1 MQKIDGAERQCLVE
15 IKKFVLAMMVFMAGE
30 LMPWAHAANEV
41 HNITQNTFHN
51 SIQAAVT
58 AATAGDTLVVEA
70 SLSEGKVVVN
80 KNLTLQGLTGAEVV
94 TASTNTT
101 NTGDNKAWFL
111 VNTSVNLQVRN
122 LIFDGDSDGNS
133 IAISQAFRHKGTGK
147 FVNCTFRDIRFEDYV
162 GTAIVAFGGNVDVD
176 RCAFTDIE
184 RVGVLFFDTGIT
196 NAKCINSSFLGQGNG
211 DQVNYGVEVN
221 AGAVVEIRGN
231 SFEDYS
237 GIASTDDSTS
247 AGVLV
252 TSEGGTGTAATLT
265 DNVFTDCTF
274 GLAVGFLVTDTS
286 LVDAQNNQFEGN
298 TIAVGS
304 FGPTVNAPNNW
315 WGDESGPDDP
325 TGTIEADGTTHINP
339 ANVLN
344 ADGIGDAVTDVR
356 VDYTPWLTSDPAN
369 NPPTANDDGFEVL
382 ADSTGNILLVRAN
395 DTALPDTGETLT
407 VQSVNTIGTLGIASV
422 TAGNLSVTYT
432 PPAGFTGLDHLT
444 YTLSDGNGG
453 TDTADVDISVVAGV
467 GGNSP
472 PVAQVV
478 TPSSG
483 SVDLNGGE
491 DFEFVVTAT
500 DGDGDTLTYNWQFG
514 DGTQTSGIELT
525 NVIHVFAPGTFTIT
539 VTVTDGNGGSDS
551 VQIEVT
557 VVGGVDDADLYVAK
571 AGFAINW
578 KVHNAAGTPKDTISF
593 AGNINPAGMPL
604 VVPNGS
610 LVQVKVNDVSILG
623 GAKALDSKGSV
634 KGLVGAAKF
643 SFKVSPKNGKYAFKI
658 SGNDLRTALDDIL
671 DVATVAP
678 ASLPVRLGLVF
689 NATTGLDTLA
699 YEGQPNFL
707 YTTKAG
713 SSSKGKFSFKTN
725 QLLSGAYTALKT
737 SAKEGKVGG
746 EHLVTSV
753 GVLELGGGGAV
764 IPDIGGA
771 GTNITL
777 EIGTKSITFNSNLLV
792 QSAKNLTLPKDAVS
806 ELTFFNLN
814 NPKKTFAFK
823 TAANL
828 TGTGIPNAGSGGAA
842 HDLVIRLTM
851 VINGESVE
859 LDTAV
864 EILRKDNNSKSWK
877 R

>member
-1 MQKIDGAERQCLVE
+1 MD
-15 IKKFVLAMMVFMAGE
+15 IKRFLLTVSVSVASVLT
-30 LMPWAHAANEV
+30 PWAHAANEV
-41 HNITQNTFHN
+41 HNTTQNTFHN

-58 AATAGDTLVVEA
+58 AAAAGDTLRVEA
-70 SLSEGKVVVN
+70 SLSEGQVVIN
-80 KNLTLQGLTGAEVV
+80 KNLTLEGQTGAEVV
-94 TASTNTT
+94 TASANTT
-101 NTGDNKAWFL
+101 NTGDGKAWFL
-111 VNTSVNLQVRN
+111 VNANVNLQVRN
-122 LIFDGDSDGNS
+122 LTFDGDFDGNS

-176 RCAFTDIE
+176 RCTFTEIE
-184 RVGVLFFDTGIT
+184 RVGVLFFDNGIT
-196 NAKCINSSFLGQGNG
+196 NAKCINSSFLGLGNG

-231 SFEDYS
+231 SFDDYS
-237 GIASTDDSTS
+237 GIATGDDSTS

-252 TSEGGTGTAATLT
+252 TSEGGAGTTATLA

-315 WGDESGPDDP
+315 WGDSSGPDDP
-325 TGTIEADGTTHINP
+325 TGTVEADGTTHIDP
-339 ANVLN
+339 ADVVN

-356 VDYTPWLTSDPAN
+356 VDYTPWLASDPAN
-369 NPPTANDDGFEVL
+369 SPPTANDDGFEVL
-382 ADSTGNILLVRAN
+382 ADTTGNILLVLAN
-395 DTALPDTGETLT
+395 DTSLPDTGETLT
-407 VQSVNTIGTLGIASV
+407 VQSVGSGNAGGTISV
-422 TAGNLSVTYT
+422 TAGSLSVTYA
-432 PPAGFTGLDHLT
+432 PLAGFTGIERFT

-453 TDTADVDISVVAGV
+453 TDTAVVDVSVVASV

-478 TPSSG
+478 TPSNG
-483 SVDLNGGE
+483 SVTLNGGE
-491 DFEFVVTAT
+491 DFEFVVNAT

-525 NVIHVFAPGTFTIT
+525 NVIHAFAPSTYTIT

-571 AGFAINW
+571 GGFAINW
-578 KVHNAAGTPKDTISF
+578 KVHNASGAPKDAISF

-610 LVQVKVNDVSILG
+610 LVQVEVNDVSVLG
-623 GAKALDSKGSV
+623 GAKPLDSKGSA
-634 KGLVGAAKF
+634 KGLAGAAKF

-658 SGNDLRTALDDIL
+658 SGNDLRAALGDVL

-678 ASLPVRLGLVF
+678 ASVPVRLGLVF
-689 NATTGLDTLA
+689 NATTGLDTVA

-713 SSSKGKFSFKTN
+713 SASKGKFSFKTN

-737 SAKEGKVGG
+737 SAKESKLGG
-746 EHLVTSV
+746 EHLVASV

-764 IPDIGGA
+764 VPDSNS
-771 GTNITL
+771 TVTL
-777 EIGTKSITFNSNLLV
+777 DIGTKSISFNSNLLV
-792 QSAKNLTLPKDAVS
+792 QSASNLTLAKDAVPD
-806 ELTFFNLN
+806 LTFFTLN

-823 TAANL
+823 TAATL
-828 TGTGIPNAGSGGAA
+828 AGTGIPNAGSGGAN

-851 VINGESVE
+851 VIDGESVE
-859 LDTAV
+859 LETV
-864 EILRKDNNSKSWK
+864 IELLRKDSNSKSWK